1 MDSVRGD
8 DRGVSVHGRGW
19 CSGDERCGCLD
30 DGGGGHGGGDVGSC
44 CNERALH
51 GYFVGVGVAGG
62 DRKGVSDRDRGS
74 GDHGCG
80 VDGWCQE
87 AWCWFRRWSG
97 QGAGEQGEQS
107 DEFVHG
113 CCSRFYSTKK
123 AAREFVL

>member
-97 QGAGEQGEQS
+97 QGTGEQGEQS